1 MNTEYERQFQDAEFS
16 EAIRALKGLKYAL
29 THAQLAQLADVMC
42 DKTEEMDGLHGL
54 NRVVDEAAML
64 KVSINLCYAPPEQL
78 SVYGERAKDI
88 AEVGDDN

>member
-1 MNTEYERQFQDAEFS
+1 MNNPEYERQFQDAEFS
-16 EAIRALKGLKYAL
+16 EAIRALKQLKYAL

-42 DKTEEMDGLHGL
+42 DKAEEMGGMDGL
-54 NRVVDEAAML
+54 NRVADEAAML

-88 AEVGDDN
+88 AEASHE